1 MIIHS
6 LEWKDNKL
14 YLLDQ
19 TRLPGTY
26 VYLEYSDYL
35 KVADAIKNLVVRGAP
50 AIGIAAAYGMLLAIR
65 IYQEI
70 VKISP
75 LLKSDFYMLPTQ

>member
-26 VYLEYSDYL
+26 VYLE
-35 KVADAIKNLVVRGAP
+35 
-50 AIGIAAAYGMLLAIR
+50 
-65 IYQEI
+65 
-70 VKISP
+70 
-75 LLKSDFYMLPTQ
+75 

>member
-50 AIGIAAAYGMLLAIR
+50 AIGIMECFWLIR

-75 LLKSDFYMLPTQ
+75 QLKSDFYMLPTQ

>member
-35 KVADAIKNLVVRGAP
+35 KVADAIKKSCRKGSSRYWYSRCLWN
-50 AIGIAAAYGMLLAIR
+50 AAGLSEFIKRLSRYR
-65 IYQEI
+65 HN
-70 VKISP
+70 
-75 LLKSDFYMLPTQ
+75 

>member
-50 AIGIAAAYGMLLAIR
+50 AIWYSRCLWNASGLSEFIKRLSRYR
-65 IYQEI
+65 HN
-70 VKISP
+70 
-75 LLKSDFYMLPTQ
+75 